1 MIYPGENRP
10 LWKAIEEADYRVTSI
25 GGPMY
30 AAEIRAVRDWL
41 LPEQLEP
48 LGCVDGFDTVA
59 EEVDYSVRWAEWY
72 KVKQLRSLLSAEA
85 DRAETEYN
93 LSNSH

>member
-1 MIYPGENRP
+1 MIYSDENRP
-10 LWKAIEEADYRVTSI
+10 LWKAIEEADYRVTAI

-41 LPEQLEP
+41 LPEQPEP

-59 EEVDYSVRWAEWY
+59 EEVDFSVRWAEWY

-93 LSNSH
+93 LSNSY